1 MRETRPERSA
11 SAASIIRPVRIIS
24 IAFDLPTARVRRWVP
39 PAPGITPSLIS
50 GWPNLAVSAARMK
63 SHIIAISHPPPSA
76 KPATAA
82 MIGFRAFATFSQRE
96 MKSPTK
102 ASAKVLSCI
111 SLMSAPAANAFSEPV
126 STIAPIA
133 GSDSKASSA
142 ALRSS
147 IKAADSA
154 FRACGRLSLM
164 RPTAPCVS
172 TRMLA

>member
-1 MRETRPERSA
+1 
-11 SAASIIRPVRIIS
+11 
-24 IAFDLPTARVRRWVP
+24 
-39 PAPGITPSLIS
+39 
-50 GWPNLAVSAARMK
+50 MK

-82 MIGFRAFATFSQRE
+82 MIGLRAFATFSQRE

-102 ASAKVLSCI
+102 ASANVLSCI

-133 GSDSKASSA
+133 GSVSKASSA
-142 ALRSS
+142 TLRSS

-154 FRACGRLSLM
+154 FKACGRLSLM

-172 TRMLA
+172 TMMLA